1 MGEEKRQSHIRDFI
15 KIYTEKSSII
25 ETRIKEKEL
34 KEAKI
39 LAEKENNILDI
50 NNLGGKWTTLDQI
63 YSFISTCKTKKLKL
77 NAIKS
82 QITYRK
88 EIQMQKVDSN
98 SKHLFKK
105 SLDLPELTENLKKLI
120 QLEQTYL
127 ENRDELIEDMETD
140 ALTIAADNHTN
151 YIAPY
156 IESDH
161 NNNVP
166 CIMDTSILDH
176 EVQHDVNEPTNYVGK
191 HIIHIWDE
199 GSNNLTEYDGKLLDY
214 NSATM
219 TFRVAYWN
227 SKKGHKFHKRLR
239 KYELSLQEFKDD
251 MKSGDLKIM

>member
-63 YSFISTCKTKKLKL
+63 YSFISTCKTIKLRL

-88 EIQMQKVDSN
+88 EIEMQKVDSN
-98 SKHLFKK
+98 LKHLFKK
-105 SLDLPELTENLKKLI
+105 SLDHPELTENLKKLI

-127 ENRDELIEDMETD
+127 ENRDDFIEDMETD
-140 ALTIAADNHTN
+140 ALTIATDNHTTD
-151 YIAPY
+151 IAIN
-156 IESDH
+156 IESG
-161 NNNVP
+161 NNSNVP
-166 CIMDTSILDH
+166 CIMNTSILDH
-176 EVQHDVNEPTNYVGK
+176 DVQNDVNEPTNYVGK
-191 HIIHIWDE
+191 HMIHIWDE
-199 GSNNLTEYDGKLLDY
+199 GSNNLTEYDGKRFDF
-214 NSATM
+214 NSTTM
-219 TFRVAYWN
+219 TFRVDTDTCSYVWLPN
-227 SKKGHKFHKRLR
+227 INISGLPKKSSAGP
-239 KYELSLQEFKDD
+239 SALQHHTCNP
-251 MKSGDLKIM
+251 